1 MNPTQSNTFAS
12 PIHDNG
18 SRWALGVHGGW
29 VSGSGIA
36 SVKPHATLDPDDPF
50 PALSDR
56 RMIVHGHVDIGG
68 AIPVAG

>member
-1 MNPTQSNTFAS
+1 M
-12 PIHDNG
+12 
-18 SRWALGVHGGW
+18 
-29 VSGSGIA
+29 
-36 SVKPHATLDPDDPF
+36 KPHATLDPDDPF